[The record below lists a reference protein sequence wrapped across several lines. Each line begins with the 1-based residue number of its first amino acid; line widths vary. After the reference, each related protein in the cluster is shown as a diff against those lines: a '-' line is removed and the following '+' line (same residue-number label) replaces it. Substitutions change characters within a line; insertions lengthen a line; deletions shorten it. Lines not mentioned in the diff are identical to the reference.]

1 MFCALLV
8 GNKVVYMGMSSP
20 SPGARCKGGS
30 KHPCQSQSLHAEMDA
45 LRYLRRHNHNVRK
58 AHLVVLR
65 PTLIVPN
72 DHRQHDSRRSADGQ
86 DVSSGDGDNLASEF
100 KFGNSRPCRHCIDR
114 IIRYQPKVAS
124 VTFCEDTMWHT
135 EMPGVCAAASRMS
148 SGDRWDCLNS

>member
-45 LRYLRRHNHNVRK
+45 LRYLRRHNYNVRK

-65 PTLIVPN
+65 PTWIVPA
-72 DHRQHDSRRSADGQ
+72 DHRQHSSRRSADPE
-86 DVSSGDGDNLASEF
+86 DVGSGDGDNLASVL

-114 IIRYQPKVAS
+114 ILRYHPNVAS
-124 VTFCEDTMWHT
+124 VTFWEDTMWYT
-135 EMPGVCAAASRMS
+135 EKPVVCAAESKMS
-148 SGDRWDCLNS
+148 SSDRWGCLNS